1 MKSQLNEV
9 QKLQKIAG
17 VIKESER
24 AEQELY
30 RLKQS
35 FMQDFEEF
43 VELNLIVKLE
53 DNDNVGYTEQE
64 KDFARQLK
72 DVLFKLKRGEI

>member
-1 MKSQLNEV
+1 MKKQLNEIK
-9 QKLQKIAG
+9 QLQKTAG
-17 VIKESER
+17 ILNEVES

-35 FMQDFEEF
+35 FMPDFEDF
-43 VELNLIVKLE
+43 VELNLIAKLE

-72 DVLFKLKRGEI
+72 DVLFKLKHGEI